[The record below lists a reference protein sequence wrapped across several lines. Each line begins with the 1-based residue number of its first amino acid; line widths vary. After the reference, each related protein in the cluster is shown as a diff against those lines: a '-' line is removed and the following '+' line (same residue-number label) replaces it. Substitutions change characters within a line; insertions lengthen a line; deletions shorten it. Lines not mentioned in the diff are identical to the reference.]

1 MATTGK
7 DAKRATAVP
16 KFDPDEARRQLKE
29 FLDADQDVPSHHPL
43 YPLSLLLSAW
53 EDAQEA
59 EKRDYTSRLGA
70 DKGVGKDE
78 ARTML
83 SVGSLDSDDDYM
95 LVHTRQALRLFI
107 GRGRDPEGKLARI
120 PGAKN
125 VGSALR
131 NLWQLSGQDNPY
143 ADWMLILSE
152 FEIDDLM
159 K

>member
-7 DAKRATAVP
+7 DAKRAAAVP

-53 EDAQEA
+53 EDAQES

-83 SVGSLDSDDDYM
+83 SVGSL
-95 LVHTRQALRLFI
+95 A
-107 GRGRDPEGKLARI
+107 G
-120 PGAKN
+120 
-125 VGSALR
+125 
-131 NLWQLSGQDNPY
+131 W
-143 ADWMLILSE
+143 
-152 FEIDDLM
+152 
-159 K
+159 